1 MVSALSEQ
9 TDRLGFCGL
18 LLIGRTGQAQQ
29 KRFPQGNM
37 EEEMAEGT
45 VKWFNDAKGFGFI
58 EQDNGPDVFVHFSQI
73 SGDGFK
79 SLAEGDRVSF
89 DVSQGQKG
97 PQASNVR
104 KI

>member
-1 MVSALSEQ
+1 
-9 TDRLGFCGL
+9 
-18 LLIGRTGQAQQ
+18 
-29 KRFPQGNM
+29 
-37 EEEMAEGT
+37 MAEGT

-58 EQDNGPDVFVHFSQI
+58 QQDDGPDVFVHFSQI
-73 SGDGFK
+73 EADGFK

-89 DVSQGQKG
+89 EVSQGQKG